1 VWRSRHNG
9 ASGRGIKRDG
19 LARNENGVAPW
30 IEHRSTEADTT
41 GISVMRL
48 GSLLLALAATTVLAQ
63 AEAPRA
69 LELAQALETVPM
81 RPAVR
86 MQPDSAIPLTLQK
99 QLDDL
104 LAAKR
109 YTELAKALNQTPPDQ
124 RLAWTTSRLL
134 AGKTAFLGYSLVR
147 DLWGVAQTT
156 DPKVKPLADTALG
169 IMALYVFELILVD
182 GAICEDVSAWGPQA
196 TRYMTTFRPVFEY
209 LKTLP
214 FEEKKKV
221 IGAAVDHDHRTR
233 FLRKG
238 DDFLCRGGM
247 DEFQASIN
255 QLGPGVTVGELAAK
269 YGEKSKTGIG
279 TDVRLPAA
287 AAYEPKFLP
296 FEKYAPKQ
304 HKLRM
309 EMVGTLAELLK

>member
-1 VWRSRHNG
+1 
-9 ASGRGIKRDG
+9 
-19 LARNENGVAPW
+19 
-30 IEHRSTEADTT
+30 
-41 GISVMRL
+41 MRL
-48 GSLLLALAATTVLAQ
+48 GSLLLALTATTVLAR

-69 LELAQALETVPM
+69 LEFAQALETVPM
-81 RPAVR
+81 RPTVR
-86 MQPDSAIPLTLQK
+86 MQPDSVIPLTLQK

-104 LAAKR
+104 LATKDYAG
-109 YTELAKALNQTPPDQ
+109 LAKALNQTPPDQ

-147 DLWGVAQTT
+147 DLWGFAQVK
-156 DPKVKPLADTALG
+156 DPQVKALADTALG

-196 TRYMTTFRPVFEY
+196 TRYLTTFRPVFER
-209 LKTLP
+209 LKSLP
-214 FEEKKKV
+214 VEEKKKI
-221 IGAAVDHDHRTR
+221 IGAAIDNDQRTR

-247 DEFQASIN
+247 GEFQASIE
-255 QLGPGVTVGELAAK
+255 QLGPGATVGELAAK
-269 YGEKSKTGIG
+269 YGEKSKAGIG

-287 AAYEPKFLP
+287 KAYEPKFLP
-296 FEKYAPKQ
+296 IEKYAPEQ

-309 EMVGTLAELLK
+309 KMVGTLIELLK